1 MTTVQASL
9 YDTKKQSVGTIELDR
24 SVFAGPVKEHLFYEV
39 VNMQL
44 ANRRAGTRKAK
55 RVSDVQGTRKKPFKQ
70 KGTGNARHG
79 TLRAVGMVKGGVAHP
94 PEPKDFSYQM
104 PKKMVEGA
112 LRSALSLRNGQTA
125 LFVMKGWSPSKPSTK
140 AAAQVFETFGGK
152 SALVIGSKT
161 DVGLARSVR
170 NLPHAKFLPV
180 EAINV
185 YDILHYDQLFLTDT
199 VIETLTNRL
208 KRAPSR
214 KERESAGATAAA

>member
-9 YDTKKQSVGTIELDR
+9 FDTSKKAVGTIQLDS
-24 SVFAGPVKEHLFYEV
+24 SVFAAPVKEHLFYEV

-55 RVSDVQGTRKKPFKQ
+55 RVTDVQGTRKKPYKQ

-94 PEPKDFSYQM
+94 PEPKDFSYKM

-112 LRSALSLRNGQTA
+112 LRSALSLRNGQSA
-125 LFVMKGWSPSKPSTK
+125 LFVMQGWAPAKPKTK
-140 AAAQVFETFGGK
+140 DAAKVFATFGGK
-152 SALVIGSKT
+152 SALV
-161 DVGLARSVR
+161 VGTKDELSLARSIS
-170 NLPHAKFLPV
+170 NLAHAKFLPV
-180 EAINV
+180 DAINV
-185 YDILHYDQLFLTDT
+185 YDILHYDQLFLTDK
-199 VIETLTNRL
+199 VVETLTARL

-214 KERESAGATAAA
+214 KERATAA